1 MDTTKKVAA
10 VALVGLGAYAYYKFV
25 YLPQKVR
32 GILAGQAAAAGM
44 STDAYMAKIGAVA
57 CQGIAAYYGVPPS
70 VTGGVCGGIGGMA
83 AGIVQQTPDWLTR
96 LGLSAA
102 SSTAAAGSALGTA
115 LPQVGYGAGGLVSG
129 VATGVG

>member
-57 CQGIAAYYGVPPS
+57 S
-70 VTGGVCGGIGGMA
+70 VA
-83 AGIVQQTPDWLTR
+83 WL
-96 LGLSAA
+96 LA
-102 SSTAAAGSALGTA
+102 SSSRHQTGSPG
-115 LPQVGYGAGGLVSG
+115 SG
-129 VATGVG
+129 SRLRRPPRQRARRSAPRCHRWATVPVA